1 MVNIM
6 IDPIADMF
14 TRIRNASK
22 ALLPDVEMYHSKI
35 KENIAKILKEEGYIT
50 DWSVA
55 GQTQK
60 TLKIK
65 IKYQGRKGVI
75 EKIGRL
81 SRPGLRRY
89 VGANDIPRILGGM
102 GIVIVSTSKGL
113 MTGAEAKKNNLGGEL
128 ICFVW

>member
-1 MVNIM
+1 M

-35 KENIAKILKEEGYIT
+35 KESIAKILKQEGYIT
-50 DWSVA
+50 DWSVT
-55 GQTQK
+55 GQTLK

-89 VGANDIPRILGGM
+89 VGAKDIPRILAGM
-102 GIVIVSTSKGL
+102 GVVIVSTSKGI
-113 MTGAEAKKNNLGGEL
+113 MTGADAKKNNLGGEL
-128 ICFVW
+128 ICFIW

>member
-1 MVNIM
+1 M